1 MNLKAW
7 RNFDWVILLIMIA
20 LLTVSI
26 LVILSTTIKGSPNA
40 SPHDALDQ
48 LVFGII
54 GLGLFFFTASIDYRI
69 LQRYTLALYGLM
81 IGLLVFVHFIGISAL
96 GAKRWINVGFF
107 QLQPSEIAK
116 LILIILL
123 AKFFASRHDQP
134 PTWGKILLSGAYVA
148 LPLGLVLTQPD
159 LGTALIFI
167 FVWLT
172 MIIVSG
178 IQWRQLATMLI
189 SAAVM
194 LPILWPFLKPYQRT
208 RLLTFINPSLDPQG
222 SGYNVLQ
229 ATIAVGSGEIF
240 GKGLGQGTQSQLNFL
255 PVQHTDFIFAALA
268 EELGFVGTTLLI
280 LLYFVLLMRC
290 IRVARNARD
299 AFGVYLAVGITSM
312 LLFHVLIN
320 IGMNLSIMPVT
331 GIPLPLVS
339 LGGTSVLM
347 VCISLGILESII
359 LRHKHIDF

>member
-1 MNLKAW
+1 MNFKAW
-7 RNFDWVILLIMIA
+7 RNFDWVILFIMLS
-20 LLTVSI
+20 LLAVSI

-48 LVFGII
+48 FVFGL
-54 GLGLFFFTASIDYRI
+54 LGIALFFVTASFDYRL
-69 LQRYTLALYGLM
+69 LQRYTLALYGIM

-123 AKFFASRHDQP
+123 AKFFASRHDQQ
-134 PTWGKILLSGAYVA
+134 PTWGRILLSGAYVA

-172 MIIVSG
+172 MVIVSG
-178 IQWRQLATMLI
+178 AQFRQLATMVI

-194 LPILWPFLKPYQRT
+194 LPLMWPFLKPYQRN
-208 RLLTFINPSLDPQG
+208 RLLTFVNPSADPQG
-222 SGYNVLQ
+222 TGYNVLQ
-229 ATIAVGSGEIF
+229 AKIAVGSGEVF

-312 LLFHVLIN
+312 MLFHVLIN
-320 IGMNLSIMPVT
+320 VGMNLSIMPVT

-347 VCISLGILESII
+347 VCISLGLLESII